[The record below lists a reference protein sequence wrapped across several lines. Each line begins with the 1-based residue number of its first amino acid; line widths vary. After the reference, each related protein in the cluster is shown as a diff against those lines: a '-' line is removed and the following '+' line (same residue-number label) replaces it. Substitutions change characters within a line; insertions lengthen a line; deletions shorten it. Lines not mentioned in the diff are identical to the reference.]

1 MTAVVLRLGVC
12 ARRAGAPTARAT
24 EGGAGTAPAGMAGA
38 LSGTSSS
45 TGWRTDGDAGRGD
58 RFLGRFGRRCVFL
71 FGTVTLAPGCKV
83 PDLLPGHYMSSG
95 LDRRI
100 IHAAGAR
107 AAGILRTTFPC
118 WLESMNYLGL
128 TYNHT
133 TLALAITI
141 IALLAIFTGG
151 VLLMFRRMHRLETR
165 FDTLFENV
173 SEDSVTRMLTEYLST
188 VRGTAALMQRIKTEH
203 DQIARVVPH
212 TIQHVGLIR
221 FSPFHDTGGDQS
233 FALALLDG
241 QRDGVIVTGLHSRTE
256 SRLYAK
262 PVERGVSRY
271 TLTPEERE
279 AMDRAL
285 GEVAVAASWGD

>member
-1 MTAVVLRLGVC
+1 MTVLVVRLGVG

-24 EGGAGTAPAGMAGA
+24 EGGGGTAAAGTAAT
-38 LSGTSSS
+38 LSRTSSS
-45 TGWRTDGDAGRGD
+45 TGWRTADGAGRGV
-58 RFLGRFGRRCVFL
+58 RFFGRFGRRCVFL
-71 FGTVTLAPGCKV
+71 FGTVILAPSREV
-83 PDLLPGHYMSSG
+83 PELLPGRDMSSG

-100 IHAAGAR
+100 IHAARAR
-107 AAGILRTTFPC
+107 GAGILRTTFPC
-118 WLESMNYLGL
+118 WSESMDYLGL
-128 TYNHT
+128 AYNHT
-133 TLALAITI
+133 TIVLGITI
-141 IALLAIFTGG
+141 IILLAIFASA
-151 VLLMFRRMHRLETR
+151 LLLTFRRMRRLEAR

-173 SEDSVTRMLTEYLST
+173 SEDNVTRMLTEYLST
-188 VRGTAALMQRIKTEH
+188 VRGTAATVQRIKTEH

-241 QRDGVIVTGLHSRTE
+241 QRDGVIVTALHSRAE

-262 PVERGVSRY
+262 PVERGISSY

-285 GEVAVAASWGD
+285 GEVAVAAR